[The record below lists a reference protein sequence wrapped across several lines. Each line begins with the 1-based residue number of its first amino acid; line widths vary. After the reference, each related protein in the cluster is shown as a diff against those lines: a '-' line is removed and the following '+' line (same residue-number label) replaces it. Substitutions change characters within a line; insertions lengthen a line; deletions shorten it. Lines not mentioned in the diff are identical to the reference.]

1 MTEPFILSII
11 PSYDDIQPA
20 PGLESR
26 LVLIPQFHWGLLTFS
41 HSVAKNNLFNLY

>member
-1 MTEPFILSII
+1 MTELLILSII

>member
-1 MTEPFILSII
+1 MTEPFIHSRILY
-11 PSYDDIQPA
+11 YDDIQPA
-20 PGLESR
+20 PGLESC